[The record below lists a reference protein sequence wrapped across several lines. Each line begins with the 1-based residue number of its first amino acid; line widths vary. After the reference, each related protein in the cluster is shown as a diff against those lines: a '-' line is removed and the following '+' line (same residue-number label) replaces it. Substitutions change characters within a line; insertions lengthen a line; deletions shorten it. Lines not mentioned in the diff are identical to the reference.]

1 MIKTLFGWAASSITV
16 VYKIPQIIKLYKT
29 KKSSDLSI
37 LSLIIQSIGYI
48 FYILH
53 GFNIYDLPII
63 SMGVGALIQNII
75 IIILYYLYN
84 NNETIPT

>member
-1 MIKTLFGWAASSITV
+1 MIKTIFGWVASSITV

-53 GFNIYDLPII
+53 GFNINDLPII